1 MTLFERFYITFIY
14 QNRYQFF
21 LDGFSM
27 TLLLTLST
35 FVLGTLL
42 GALFCFVRFSKSKV
56 IRKVVDI
63 LVGFFVELPTLV
75 WLLICAYVIFVNTN
89 LSVVIIVI
97 LGLTLKAASY
107 MCDIF
112 YTAVNAV
119 NDGEAEAARTLGMTK
134 YQAFLKVTLPQAV
147 KNALP
152 IYKNQFIITMQ
163 ETSIVGYL
171 AIQDLTRASSIVT
184 SRTLDALFGVIVVA
198 LIYILIGYVFTSL
211 LNLLGH
217 EKHLTEKDIEG
228 IEIPEYNIAF
238 DSKGTSIKLRGVKKV
253 FDETNLIFEN
263 VDLDVN
269 TGEAVVIIGGSG
281 CGKSTLL
288 RCINR
293 LIEPTEGEIYF
304 NDENILD
311 PKYDIDAYRKRA
323 GMVFQQFNL
332 FSHLNVLENII
343 LAPMLLDGKSK
354 EDAIAE
360 AMMLL
365 RKVGMENRAFQ
376 MPSELSGG
384 QKQRVAIT
392 RALAMHPDVI
402 LFDEPTSALD
412 PTMVEEVE
420 TVIRRL
426 IDFGMTSIIV
436 THEMDFAANVA
447 SKVVFLAEKSI
458 YEQGPAAQ
466 IFKNPSRELTRQ
478 FLYRSRFCKET
489 VTAQDIDVYA
499 LCSKLRAFASQY
511 GMVKKQSRGIEYLCE
526 EILVP
531 LNKLN
536 ETANVYLE
544 CSSKGDEHTLIFEFP
559 GMKDDPLSSDK
570 LDEIGLM
577 LAKGFTKTLTTEKN
591 GDDNWEVVATL

>member
-1 MTLFERFYITFIY
+1 MSLSERFYVTFIY
-14 QNRYQFF
+14 DNRYQFF
-21 LDGFSM
+21 VDGFLM
-27 TLLLTLST
+27 TLLLTLSS
-35 FVLGTLL
+35 FVLGTIL
-42 GALFCFVRFSKSKV
+42 GAVFCLLRFSKVKV
-56 IRKVVDI
+56 IRKIVDVI
-63 LVGFFVELPTLV
+63 VGFFIQLPTLV
-75 WLLICAYVIFVNTN
+75 WLLICAYVIFVDTN

-97 LGLTLKAASY
+97 LGLTIKAASY

-112 YTAVNAV
+112 YTAVTAV

-134 YQAFLKVTLPQAV
+134 YQAFMKVTFPQAV

-198 LIYILIGYVFTSL
+198 IMYIVIGYVFTAL
-211 LNLLGH
+211 LNFLGH
-217 EKHLTEKDIEG
+217 EKHLTEKDLKD
-228 IEIPEYNIAF
+228 IEIPDYNLSF
-238 DSKGTSIKLRGVKKV
+238 DSKDTCIELRGIKKV
-253 FDETNLIFEN
+253 FEQDNLIFK
-263 VDLDVN
+263 DVN
-269 TGEAVVIIGGSG
+269 LTVNNGEAVVIIGGSG

-304 NDENILD
+304 NGENILND
-311 PKYDIDAYRKRA
+311 KYDIDAYRKHA

-354 EDAIAE
+354 NEAIAE

-376 MPSELSGG
+376 FPSELSGG

-426 IDFGMTSIIV
+426 IDSGMTSIIV
-436 THEMDFAANVA
+436 THEMDFAANIA
-447 SKVVFLAEKSI
+447 SKVVFLAEQSI

-466 IFKNPSRELTRQ
+466 IFSNPSRELTRQ
-478 FLYRSRFCKET
+478 FLYRSRFFKET
-489 VTAQDIDVYA
+489 VTSQDIDVYE

-511 GMVKKQSRGIEYLCE
+511 GIIKKQSRGIEYLCE
-526 EILVP
+526 EILCP
-531 LNKLN
+531 LLLVN
-536 ETANVYLE
+536 ETSNVYLE
-544 CSSKGDEHTLIFEFP
+544 CSTKGDEHTLIFEFP
-559 GMKDDPLSSDK
+559 GIETDPLMSDK

-577 LAKGFTKTLTTEKN
+577 LAKGFTKSVISEKN